1 MNLSK
6 NYHQLLELIICDRNS
21 KECMIHCCESCDR
34 AELISCTLPLDEF
47 IEQLC
52 EQLDEITSHSFI
64 ARSQS
69 QYLNKL
75 KQNLKCHEVIILEDF
90 AEKIQLSISVIALQ
104 KLFLKC
110 IIFLMCLLVS
120 RKIVRT
126 FWIYVFIILM
136 LE

>member
-1 MNLSK
+1 MMVKLMTMMMLKSLS
-6 NYHQLLELIICDRNS
+6 S
-21 KECMIHCCESCDR
+21 SGPP
-34 AELISCTLPLDEF
+34 ATGLISCTLLLDEF

-75 KQNLKCHEVIILEDF
+75 KENLKCHEVIILEDF
-90 AEKIQLSISVIALQ
+90 AEKIRLSISVIALQ